1 MGDGST
7 DLVHGDPR
15 VCGDHARG
23 VPRDWGGGGRGH
35 PTGQAEGARTTP
47 NSAAGQNPQ
56 PSARSAGPPAGQDPG
71 SSADRA
77 ASKARTGNLRRRGV
91 RKDSSGNRAEHS
103 TQRLRQRPRI
113 LASQVSR
120 RIADPV
126 GDCVRRVG
134 DRRLS
139 DENGRGLGYRS
150 HSVLSRSADWPARNL
165 RFAAA
170 HAGGRRR
177 GADSPGSARVLAGR
191 LCPHSTTCSG
201 RQPRTSAKEGDGR
214 LDFTRSADELELR
227 IRAFDPWP
235 GSFTTFDGKTVKIH
249 RAELSTGKGAPGEV
263 LRASR
268 EGLEVACAS
277 GSLVLLEVQPEAKRK
292 MSTSQFL

>member
-120 RIADPV
+120 R
-126 GDCVRRVG
+126 
-134 DRRLS
+134 
-139 DENGRGLGYRS
+139 
-150 HSVLSRSADWPARNL
+150 
-165 RFAAA
+165 
-170 HAGGRRR
+170 
-177 GADSPGSARVLAGR
+177 
-191 LCPHSTTCSG
+191 
-201 RQPRTSAKEGDGR
+201 
-214 LDFTRSADELELR
+214 SADELELR

-292 MSTSQFL
+292 MSTSQFLAGHRIEVGTRPFGR